1 MNDTDD
7 GGTKNKNQA
16 KKIIF
21 VNTHPIQYFAPL
33 YAYCNKEGLRVDAWY
48 CSDES
53 IRGEKDVQFGRAVKW
68 DIPLLDGYPY
78 RFFKNYSWKPSI
90 HTGFFGL
97 INIGMM
103 IALFKEPKSIIIV
116 HGWGY
121 LTLLLVIMFGKLAG
135 HTVCLRS
142 ETPYKQEKLHSSLK
156 LLLRKL
162 FLQQFMFS
170 LIDKFLFVGKQNK
183 EFYKHYGV
191 KNNALIFVPYA
202 VDNNRFDKDYQKLK
216 SEKENLKES
225 LGIPLSNFVIIYSGK
240 YIPKKRPIDL
250 LKAFHLINNDKSSL
264 VMIGEGEL
272 REQLEQYIADN
283 KVNNVNL
290 TGFINQSSISSYY
303 AIGDVFVMCSQEGE
317 TWGLS
322 INEAMNFELPVVA
335 SDLVGSTDDLIVND
349 ETGYTY
355 KCGNVNELSD
365 VLGQLSINTE
375 LRKRLGRNSK
385 EKIDQ
390 YSYKVIK
397 NNLQILLQ

>member
-1 MNDTDD
+1 MTDAQE
-7 GGTKNKNQA
+7 KINKV

-21 VNTHPIQYFAPL
+21 INTHPIQYFAPL

-68 DIPLLDGYPY
+68 DIPLLEGYAY

-97 INIGMM
+97 INIGM
-103 IALFKEPKSIIIV
+103 IAALFKEPKSIIIV

-121 LTLLLVIMFGKLAG
+121 LTLLLVIIFGRLSG

-142 ETPYKQEKLHSSLK
+142 ETPYKQEELHSSSK

-162 FLQQFMFS
+162 LLQQFMFR

-183 EFYKHYGV
+183 EFYQYYGV
-191 KNNALIFVPYA
+191 ENEDLIFAPYA
-202 VDNNRFDKDYQKLK
+202 VDNDRFHNDYQKLK
-216 SEKENLKES
+216 PAKES
-225 LGIPLSNFVIIYSGK
+225 LKEGFQIPAQSFVILYSGK
-240 YIPKKRPIDL
+240 YIPKKRPLDL
-250 LKAFHLINNDKSSL
+250 LKAFHLINDQKARL

-272 REQLEQYIADN
+272 RGEMEQYIKDN
-283 KVNNVNL
+283 ALNNVIL
-290 TGFINQSSISSYY
+290 TGFINQSYISSYY
-303 AIGDVFVMCSQEGE
+303 AVGDVFVMCSEQGE

-322 INEAMNFELPVVA
+322 INEAMNFQLPVVA
-335 SDLVGSTDDLIVND
+335 SDMVGSTDDLVVSN

-355 KCGNVNELSD
+355 KCANIKELSD
-365 VLGQLSINTE
+365 ILSKLSADKE
-375 LRKRLGRNSK
+375 LQKRLGTNAE

-390 YSYKVIK
+390 YSYRVIK
-397 NNLQILLQ
+397 NNLQTLLQ

>member
-1 MNDTDD
+1 MTDVQ
-7 GGTKNKNQA
+7 KKIKNQA
-16 KKIIF
+16 SKIIF
-21 VNTHPIQYFAPL
+21 INTHPIQYFAPL
-33 YAYCNKEGLRVDAWY
+33 YAFCNKDGLRVDAWY

-53 IRGEKDVQFGRAVKW
+53 IRGEIDVQFGRAVKW
-68 DIPLLDGYPY
+68 DIPMLNGYAY
-78 RFFKNYSWKPSI
+78 RFFKNYSWKPSL

-97 INIGMM
+97 INIGMI

-121 LTLLLVIMFGKLAG
+121 LTLLLVIIFAKLAG
-135 HTVCLRS
+135 HIVCLRS
-142 ETPYKQEKLHSSLK
+142 ETPYKQERLHSSSK

-162 FLQQFMFS
+162 FLQQFMFR
-170 LIDKFLFVGKQNK
+170 LIDKFLFLGKQNK

-202 VDNNRFDKDYQKLK
+202 VDNYRFDKDYQKLK
-216 SEKENLKES
+216 SEKENLKAN
-225 LGIPLSNFVIIYSGK
+225 LGIPAPNFVIIYSGK
-240 YIPKKRPIDL
+240 YISKKRPLDL
-250 LKAFHLINNDKSSL
+250 LKAFHLMNSTGASL
-264 VMIGEGEL
+264 VMVGEGEL
-272 REQLEQYIADN
+272 RGQLEQYIMNN
-283 KVNNVNL
+283 KLSNVIL

-303 AIGDVFVMCSQEGE
+303 AVGDVFVMCSQEGE

-335 SDLVGSTDDLIVND
+335 SDVVGCTDDLIVFN

-355 KCGNVNELSD
+355 KCGNIEELSN
-365 VLGQLSINTE
+365 VLNRLSGDKA
-375 LRKRLGRNSK
+375 LRERLGKNSK

-397 NNLQILLQ
+397 ENIETLLQ